1 VVRRLVAC
9 LNGSRPPG
17 SHPALPVSPGGL
29 AADTVAVL
37 EAGATEVHVHPRD
50 TAGAESADPGDVG
63 AAVTAIKTA
72 VPGVTVSVTTKLG
85 PSVAAESR
93 LGLVSGWTVLPD
105 LASVNVHEPGSLELA
120 QVLADLGV
128 GVEAGLWTPEAARLF
143 ADSGLPDRCRYV
155 LIEPMDPDVRAA
167 LQTALSI
174 RDLLNEA
181 AIDVPRMLHGEG
193 AAAWGVFYAAADAGL
208 DVRMGL
214 EDTFDHADGARA
226 AGNAALVRAARE
238 RLARV
243 P

>member
-17 SHPALPVSPGGL
+17 SHPALPVTPGGL

-37 EAGATEVHVHPRD
+37 EAGATQVHVHPRD
-50 TAGAESADPGDVG
+50 AAGLESVDPADVG
-63 AAVTAIKTA
+63 AAVTAIKAA

-105 LASVNVHEPGSLELA
+105 LASVNVHERGSLELA

-143 ADSGLPDRCRYV
+143 VGSGLPGRCRYV
-155 LIEPMDPDVRAA
+155 LIEPMDADVRGA
-167 LQTALSI
+167 LRTALSI
-174 RDLLNEA
+174 RRLLDEGGIDL
-181 AIDVPRMLHGEG
+181 PRMLHGAE
-193 AAAWGVFYAAADAGL
+193 AAAWGVFFAAADASM
-208 DVRMGL
+208 DARIGL
-214 EDTFDHADGARA
+214 EDTFDGADGVRA

-243 P
+243 R